1 MALEKAKYK
10 KFLQKEEENMKKHYE
25 LPMIEV
31 IGLGV
36 EDVLGVSF
44 TDGQDNITTRPNGW
58 DLGGYEL

>member
-1 MALEKAKYK
+1 
-10 KFLQKEEENMKKHYE
+10 MKKHYE